1 MHERSGASDPEN
13 AVGAGSML
21 SQASEAS
28 ETYLASVLEL
38 ARLLGLEVSPTS
50 HDTHAARDVWGA
62 VRGPLAARSSLPD
75 DFFTPLVA
83 AAIYEPDPSFTRW
96 FAKPAIEA
104 FGRLRVRRALLE
116 YLKTGSD
123 RERIGAAQAWYY
135 TQLRRSDVRAAEAKA
150 GTESDGSGDLT
161 AEWREAALREFV
173 RNDNLTLRH
182 YLVKYLP
189 LGGPDAFP
197 SNCRELVDV
206 ALEIARELPR

>member
-1 MHERSGASDPEN
+1 MHEQSGASDPEN
-13 AVGAGSML
+13 VVGAGSTL

-38 ARLLGLEVSPTS
+38 AQLLGLEVSPTS
-50 HDTHAARDVWGA
+50 HDTRAARDVWGA
-62 VRGPLAARSSLPD
+62 VRGPLAARSSLSD

-135 TQLRRSDVRAAEAKA
+135 TQLRRSDMRAAEGTA
-150 GTESDGSGDLT
+150 GAELNSSGDLT
-161 AEWREAALREFV
+161 AEWRAAALREFV
-173 RNDNLTLRH
+173 RNDNLMLRH

-189 LGGPDAFP
+189 LSSPDAFP
-197 SNCRELVDV
+197 SNSRELVDV
-206 ALEIARELPR
+206 AREIARALPR